1 MWGAVISVV
10 LGIAIIVLSVT
21 SFDIGGII
29 IGLIIAFG
37 GGFVGCIMDDKA
49 FWASERER
57 YQRERAAAASRGPE
71 ELERFERQK
80 SMEIVNMVR
89 RVEEERR
96 AEQFADDLA
105 RKIGKE
111 LSKKY

>member
-1 MWGAVISVV
+1 MLGVSVIG
-10 LGIAIIVLSVT
+10 GIAIIVMSLTGSRP
-21 SFDIGGII
+21 SLGGVIF
-29 IGLIIAFG
+29 GLIVFFG
-37 GGFVGCIMDDKA
+37 GSFMAQYMGNKA
-49 FWASERER
+49 FWEHEREK
-57 YQRERAAAASRGPE
+57 YQRERAAVASRGPE